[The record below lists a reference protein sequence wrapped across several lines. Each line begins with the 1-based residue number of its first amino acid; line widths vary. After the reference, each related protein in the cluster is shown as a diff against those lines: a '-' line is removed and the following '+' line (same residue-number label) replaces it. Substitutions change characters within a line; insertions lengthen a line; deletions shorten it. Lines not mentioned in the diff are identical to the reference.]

1 MYNNNVIYFSL
12 LEKLY
17 HARCDDKE
25 EWRENLDKN
34 YVVRGILMDLS
45 KVFDCIPH
53 DLLLGKLVAY
63 SVDENF
69 LCYIYSYLLNRKQCV
84 RIKNISS
91 DFKNVISGVQQGSIV
106 GQILFNSSMTFFML
120 LKLLMPTILQTIV
133 LLLPS

>member
-1 MYNNNVIYFSL
+1 MN
-12 LEKLY
+12 
-17 HARCDDKE
+17 
-25 EWRENLDKN
+25 
-34 YVVRGILMDLS
+34 LS

-91 DFKNVISGVQQGSIV
+91 DFLKVISGIQQGSIV
-106 GQILFNSSMTFFML
+106 VQILFNSLMTFFTL
-120 LKLLMPTILQTIV
+120 LKLLMPTTLQTVIH
-133 LLLPS
+133 LLPSKITSKM